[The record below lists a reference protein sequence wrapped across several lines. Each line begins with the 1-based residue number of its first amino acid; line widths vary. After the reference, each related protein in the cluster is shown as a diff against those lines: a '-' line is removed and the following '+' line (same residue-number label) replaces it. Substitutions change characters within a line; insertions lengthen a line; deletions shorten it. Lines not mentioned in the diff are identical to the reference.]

1 MTDRTL
7 DFRAIAEKLDAV
19 DKPVGDEKF
28 VDYVGF
34 NQAVEE
40 TIYHMTVAMFPN
52 CFGDTNIILGV
63 TMKRERELLQA
74 YNSLTKALCFVL
86 DDSKAVKEHASAL
99 INKMPEIQAILKTDI
114 LAAYQGD
121 PAAKSTDEIILAY
134 PAFTAISIYR
144 IAHELYLRKV
154 PLLPRKMTEHAH
166 TMTGIDIHPGATI
179 GKSFFID
186 HGTGVVIGETTVIG
200 DRVKL
205 YQHVT
210 LGAKSFH
217 VGDDG
222 SLVKDIKRHPNIG
235 NDVVVYA
242 GATIL
247 GGDTYI
253 GDNCTIGSSVWIT
266 SSVPDGETVLNT
278 HPTEINV

>member
-1 MTDRTL
+1 MDL
-7 DFRAIAEKLDAV
+7 DFKNIAEQLDAV
-19 DKPVGDEKF
+19 DRKQDSVRF

-34 NQAVEE
+34 GEAVEA

-74 YNSLTKALCFVL
+74 YNSLTKALGYVI
-86 DDSKAVKEHASAL
+86 DDPDEVKEHATAL
-99 INKMPEIQAILKTDI
+99 INKLPEIQDVLKTDI
-114 LAAYQGD
+114 FAAYQGD
-121 PAAKSTDEIILAY
+121 PAAKSEDEIILTY

-154 PLLPRKMTEHAH
+154 PTLPRKMTEYAH
-166 TMTGIDIHPGATI
+166 TLTGIDIHPGATI

-200 DRVKL
+200 EGVKL

-210 LGAKSFH
+210 LGAKSFQ

-222 SLVKDIKRHPNIG
+222 SLVKDIKRHPNLG
-235 NDVVVYA
+235 NNVIVYA

-253 GDNCTIGSSVWIT
+253 GDDCVIGSNVWLT
-266 SSVPDGETVLNT
+266 KSVPSGETVLNA
-278 HPTEINV
+278 HPTDVDNY